1 MNAQTESVVEI
12 PEEMQEN
19 ESASQT
25 MEAQE
30 APKSEAPRS
39 SDGSEEAVAQP
50 ETEQASA
57 EEAESSEEDVV
68 AKLVAELAEA
78 RREAD
83 EARDRALRA
92 QAELQNFRRRKER
105 ETEERVAHANARIL
119 SEILQ
124 IVDDFER
131 AFDNVPADLQGE
143 EAAWVEGFR
152 LILRK
157 LQTLLEREGVTAID
171 ATGEFDPNLHE
182 AVSLEPSD
190 EVESGNIIGEVRRGY
205 LLRDRVLR
213 PSIVRVAQ

>member
-92 QAELQNFRRRKER
+92 QAELQNL
-105 ETEERVAHANARIL
+105 AHANARIL